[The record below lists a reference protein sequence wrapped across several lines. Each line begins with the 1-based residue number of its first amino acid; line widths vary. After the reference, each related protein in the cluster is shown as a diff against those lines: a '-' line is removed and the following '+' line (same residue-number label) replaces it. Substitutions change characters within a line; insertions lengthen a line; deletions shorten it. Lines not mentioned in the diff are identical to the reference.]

1 MKIVQILQEV
11 KGNYKKRSVVLINVL
26 VLKFLQNKEFVQ
38 RVLRIKE
45 IVEMEEH
52 VHLINAVIQNS

>member
-11 KGNYKKRSVVLINVL
+11 KENYKKRSVVLINVL
-26 VLKFLQNKEFVQ
+26 ALKFLQNKEFVQ
-38 RVLRIKE
+38 RVLSIKE

-52 VHLINAVIQNS
+52 VHLRNAVILNS

>member
-38 RVLRIKE
+38 RVLNIKE

-52 VHLINAVIQNS
+52 VHLINAVILSS

>member
-38 RVLRIKE
+38 RVLNIKE

-52 VHLINAVIQNS
+52 VHLKNAVILNS